1 MLIFT
6 TTFLPMNFYTKT
18 HFIPWMPL
26 LLYSILQHHIPLL
39 ILLCLI
45 TAQTSAATRVTF
57 EVIDVP
63 TAAAT
68 LTRIGANLLQTN
80 GQIIVQT
87 TTQGLGSGLDNSMSI
102 ANCAPVSVTQLP
114 IVPSF
119 TIVPSSPL
127 LTLLL
132 GMFLLQLGSPT
143 PASTRHN

>member
-1 MLIFT
+1 
-6 TTFLPMNFYTKT
+6 
-18 HFIPWMPL
+18 
-26 LLYSILQHHIPLL
+26 
-39 ILLCLI
+39 LLCLI

-102 ANCAPVSVTQLP
+102 ANCALVSVTQLP

>member
-6 TTFLPMNFYTKT
+6 TTFFPMNVCIKT

-39 ILLCLI
+39 FLLCLI
-45 TAQTSAATRVTF
+45 TAQTSAATGVAF
-57 EVIDVP
+57 EVIGVP
-63 TAAAT
+63 TTTAT
-68 LTRIGANLLQTN
+68 LTRIGANLLQID
-80 GQIIVQT
+80 GQIIGSKPD
-87 TTQGLGSGLDNSMSI
+87 TTQGLGSGLDNSMFV
-102 ANCAPVSVTQLP
+102 ANYALVSVTQLP

-119 TIVPSSPL
+119 IIVPYSPL

-143 PASTRHN
+143 PV